1 MKSKTLIL
9 LFAVV
14 AFACSLFVVSAHGPN
29 REGGQLSTPT
39 PSRSPSPSPHPSPAA
54 PMVSAQQPDDED
66 VRGAFLTSRPK
77 NTTPNATR
85 RRRPPRRS
93 NNNPSNKTNSNTDK
107 GSAANQNRDANKNSY
122 AEKGLSQAIGLG
134 YTLFMRD
141 SNGGSVRVEP
151 DHEFHKGDRVRIA
164 LEPNVDG
171 YLYVFHA
178 EGDGQPEMIYPDWR
192 LDAGE
197 NWVEAHVPIE
207 VPSSHW
213 FVFDANPAIE
223 HLFVVV
229 TREPLGAVPAGG
241 DLVKLCSS
249 SKEKCPWRPASE
261 IFLLVQ
267 EGSKAEVKIVT
278 SKTFGQSQT
287 DKEKTATTRGLG
299 LDASA
304 PEPAVI
310 RMNAVPSS
318 PMLVAVL
325 DLIHK

>member
-1 MKSKTLIL
+1 MKAKVLIVML
-9 LFAVV
+9 ACA
-14 AFACSLFVVSAHGPN
+14 AFA
-29 REGGQLSTPT
+29 GGLLIA
-39 PSRSPSPSPHPSPAA
+39 R
-54 PMVSAQQPDDED
+54 AQEPDDD
-66 VRGAFLTSRPK
+66 VRGAFLSSRPK
-77 NTTPNATR
+77 TTNPSATR
-85 RRRPPRRS
+85 RHRPPRRS
-93 NNNPSNKTNSNTDK
+93 NNSSSTATNTNAGRTYANNANT
-107 GSAANQNRDANKNSY
+107 AINKNSSVIN
-122 AEKGLSQAIGLG
+122 GPVQAIGLG

-151 DHEFHKGDRVRIA
+151 DHEFHRGDRLRIA

-178 EGDGQPEMIYPDWR
+178 EGEGQPEMIYPDWR

-197 NWVEAHVPIE
+197 NWIEAHVPIE
-207 VPSSHW
+207 VPTSEQTDERYHW

-223 HLFVVV
+223 HLYVVV
-229 TREPLGAVPAGG
+229 AREPLGAVPVGS
-241 DLVKLCSS
+241 DLVKLCATN
-249 SKEKCPWRPASE
+249 KEKCPWHPAGE
-261 IFLLVQ
+261 IFLRVQ
-267 EGSKAEVKIVT
+267 DGSKADVKIVT

-304 PEPAVI
+304 PEPSVI
-310 RMNAVPSS
+310 RMNAAPSS